1 LKLSVRLGRRFAPA
15 QFFEVRDDAP
25 VTQPAKN
32 ASRLSDSAAIR
43 AVSLPKSLRGFDEA
57 ATRTLLSEVAAVV
70 ESLTAERES
79 LRRQIESLQTTAPA
93 EPVPTASRA
102 DESLE
107 EESPEALGNTILA
120 AKRAGEELIAAAQE
134 KADEI
139 LAAAAVEADRL
150 AEQART
156 STSDLEHELAQERT
170 RLERERADHER
181 TGSEWATTVEVERAA
196 MMAQAR
202 AEAESVLVASQ
213 KKLGELERKQ
223 EDVRR
228 FISETRA
235 QFVSTLESALAQL
248 EPLVAVEE
256 ETEETGGDL
265 PAALTSRVGSQDG

>member
-1 LKLSVRLGRRFAPA
+1 M
-15 QFFEVRDDAP
+15 
-25 VTQPAKN
+25 TQPAKST
-32 ASRLSDSAAIR
+32 SRLSDSAAIR
-43 AVSLPKSLRGFDEA
+43 AVSLPKSLRGFDEL
-57 ATRTLLSEVAAVV
+57 ATRTLLSEVATVV

-79 LRRQIESLQTTAPA
+79 LRRQIESLQTASA

-107 EESPEALGNTILA
+107 EESPEALGNAILA
-120 AKRAGEELIAAAQE
+120 AKHAGEELIAAAQE
-134 KADEI
+134 KANEI
-139 LAAAAVEADRL
+139 LAAAAAEADRL

-156 STSDLEHELAQERT
+156 STSDIEHELAQERT

-181 TGSEWATTVEVERAA
+181 TVSEWSATVEVERAA

-202 AEAESVLVASQ
+202 AETESVLAASQ

-228 FISETRA
+228 FISERRA

-256 ETEETGGDL
+256 ETEEAGGDL
-265 PAALTSRVGSQDG
+265 PAALTSRVGAQDGA

>member
-1 LKLSVRLGRRFAPA
+1 
-15 QFFEVRDDAP
+15 

-102 DESLE
+102 DGSLE

-170 RLERERADHER
+170 RFERERADHEH
-181 TGSEWATTVEVERAA
+181 TVSEWATTVEVERAA